1 MVDNVVAVVFE
12 LCGKMNPE
20 LLREVCLRG
29 EEDELFEED
38 ETGVVEEIADDADA
52 TLYGEEMALLK

>member
-1 MVDNVVAVVFE
+1 
-12 LCGKMNPE
+12 MNPE

-38 ETGVVEEIADDADA
+38 ETGVVEDICDDADA